1 MELNV
6 INNQGQQAQKLNVN
20 DELFARAY
28 NEALVHQ
35 VVVAYQANARSAT
48 RKQKTRAEV
57 RHTTTKPWRQKGT
70 GRARAGS
77 NGSPLWRG
85 GGRIFPNT
93 PNENFT
99 QKVNR
104 KMYRAAISVMLSELI
119 RQQRVVVID
128 NFEENFFDSPKTK
141 SFIEKF
147 KAMNLSTE
155 NTLVIT
161 DNLTENLYLS
171 SRNLPTLLV
180 LEAQEINPMVLI
192 KFDKLVVTR
201 QALSQIEENLQ

>member
-35 VVVAYQANARSAT
+35 VVVAYQANARFAT

>member
-35 VVVAYQANARSAT
+35 VVVAYQANARFAT

-201 QALSQIEENLQ
+201 QALSQIEETLQ

>member
-35 VVVAYQANARSAT
+35 VVVAYQANARFAT

-180 LEAQEINPMVLI
+180 LEAQEIDPMVLI

>member
-35 VVVAYQANARSAT
+35 VVVAYQVNARSAT

>member
-6 INNQGQQAQKLNVN
+6 INKQGQQTEKLNVA
-20 DELFARAY
+20 DSLFARDY

-119 RQQRVVVID
+119 RQQRVVVVD
-128 NFEENFFDSPKTK
+128 NFEENFFDTPKTK